1 MALRTLHKKAF
12 QRANGMYLL
21 ATTSHRPTSLT
32 WTSAAESTSQSKSCR
47 AVNHFKLGTEE
58 VRETASQKSASS
70 KPRVADRPE
79 YEVAVLKETVRI
91 GGLREPTTYIYAFRV
106 DVIEDASLKLRS
118 ADRNGGPSCF
128 LESLVLADF
137 TFQGETIQMCW

>member
-1 MALRTLHKKAF
+1 MSDRRLRK
-12 QRANGMYLL
+12 G
-21 ATTSHRPTSLT
+21 
-32 WTSAAESTSQSKSCR
+32 

-118 ADRNGGPSCF
+118 ADRNGGPSSF
-128 LESLVLADF
+128 FESLILADF
-137 TFQGETIQMCW
+137 TFQGKTIQMRR